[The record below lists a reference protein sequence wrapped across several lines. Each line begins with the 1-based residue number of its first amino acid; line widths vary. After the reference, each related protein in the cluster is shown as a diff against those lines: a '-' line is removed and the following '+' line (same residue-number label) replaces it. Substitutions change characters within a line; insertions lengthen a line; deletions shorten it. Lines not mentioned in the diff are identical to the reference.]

1 MSYKL
6 SQARGQVLNLVAAES
21 ISARVAVAQI
31 AAEERPESIIQKLDR
46 LRSLDLPRH
55 HHVALGWGIH
65 PNRIIKDSDFH
76 LRVKAHYI

>member
-1 MSYKL
+1 MSDKL

-21 ISARVAVAQI
+21 IRARVTVVQI

-55 HHVALGWGIH
+55 HHVALGGIH